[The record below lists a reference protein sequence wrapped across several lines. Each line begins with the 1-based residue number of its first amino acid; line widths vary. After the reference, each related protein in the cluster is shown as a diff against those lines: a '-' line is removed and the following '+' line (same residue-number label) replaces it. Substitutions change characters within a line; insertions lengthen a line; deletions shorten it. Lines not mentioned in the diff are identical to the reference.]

1 MKRTLLTAVFLSLL
15 STASQ
20 AQNTLYPTPR
30 NEPKSPEVV
39 EETQPENTPA
49 PPNVAEADN
58 IAPIVEAEL
67 SEAEVIVGQPI
78 RLQIKVLVPT
88 YMPQPPIYPTIEL
101 PDLMVRLPD
110 RATTPT
116 SERRDGASLSGTIR
130 TYRLYPLAAGV
141 FEIPEQVLNLTYADP
156 DTNAPI
162 TTEIAMPAQSF
173 TATVPAAAQDL
184 DPPVIAAGF
193 TLEQDIQ
200 GDTDLGVGD
209 AITRVVTAR
218 IDGTTPVLIPPLV
231 MAIENPALRA
241 YPKEPRVTSTEER
254 GVLSGSRSET
264 VTYLV
269 QSDGTAELPE
279 IKIEWYDTETQTVQT
294 ASVDGVSLTLA
305 PAPPPPP
312 DYGKFALRS
321 GFVLIVLGLFGLLLR
336 RMAPG
341 LTAVRNR
348 VRARLQATETA
359 AARSVRRA
367 IADQDLNA
375 TYAALETWSAHA
387 AVLDTSDWIEVRN
400 ALITIGSDTYSDSPT
415 RSNTSWRI
423 LAQNFDE
430 LRKIN
435 RNKYL
440 ALKNQENLP
449 KLNSN
454 LHIPIYLNTSTAEPV
469 ER

>member
-1 MKRTLLTAVFLSLL
+1 MKFTLQVAIFLSLL
-15 STASQ
+15 CTASQ

-30 NEPKSPEVV
+30 NEPKSPEFI
-39 EETQPENTPA
+39 EETQPETTPVS
-49 PPNVAEADN
+49 PNVAEANN
-58 IAPIVEAEL
+58 IAPIVETEL
-67 SEAEVIVGQPI
+67 SEADVIVGQPI

-130 TYRLYPLAAGV
+130 TYRLYPLAAGA
-141 FEIPEQVLNLTYADP
+141 FEIPEQVLSLTYADP

-200 GDTDLGVGD
+200 GEIDLGVGD

-231 MAIENPALRA
+231 TAIETPALRA
-241 YPKEPRVTSTEER
+241 YPKEPRVASTEER
-254 GVLSGSRSET
+254 GVLSGTRSET

-294 ASVDGVSLTLA
+294 ASVDAVSLTLA

-312 DYGKFALRS
+312 DYGKIALRS
-321 GFVLIVLGLFGLLLR
+321 GFVLVALGLFGLFLR
-336 RMAPG
+336 RMGPRLA
-341 LTAVRNR
+341 AARNR
-348 VRARLQATETA
+348 IRARLRATETA
-359 AARSVRRA
+359 TARTVRRA
-367 IADQDLNA
+367 IVDQDLNA
-375 TYAALETWSAHA
+375 TYAALETWSSYA
-387 AVLDTSDWIEVRN
+387 AVLDTSDWIDMKN
-400 ALITIGSDTYSDSPT
+400 ALVSVGSDTYSDSPT
-415 RSNTSWRI
+415 RPNSSWRI

-440 ALKNQENLP
+440 ALKTQENLP

-454 LHIPIYLNTSTAEPV
+454 LNIPIYLSTPTAEPV

>member
-30 NEPKSPEVV
+30 NEPKSPEAVK
-39 EETQPENTPA
+39 ETQPENTPA

-78 RLQIKVLVPT
+78 RLLIKVLVPT

-200 GDTDLGVGD
+200 GETDLGVGD

-231 MAIENPALRA
+231 MANENPALRA

-336 RMAPG
+336 RMAPR
-341 LTAVRNR
+341 LAAVRNR

-375 TYAALETWSAHA
+375 TYAALETWSAHV

-435 RNKYL
+435 RNNYL

-454 LHIPIYLNTSTAEPV
+454 INIPIYLNTSTAEPV